1 MKNFFYFGTI
11 RKTIIQF
18 LDIFKDIKIAKYNDS
33 GEINKYVEVPVK
45 FMPKQKWYSWLE
57 HRTHEKRFP
66 SMGIQI
72 NNIEYDQSRHTGKH
86 EDIALSINNSDVQY
100 YQNPVPYN
108 IVFQVRI
115 ATNYVSEMDQIIEQ
129 ILPYCSPYVV
139 NNIKIDELDLD
150 WDINIKFDS
159 LEIDQEIDIE
169 IIQMLKNDIFSTA
182 VFWENDTIDQDLTA
196 ELILKYW
203 DLEPVQS
210 YPENDYYQI
219 LMQFADN
226 KITLIDQKI
235 ADFWFDFPAAV
246 IEKLNELIEEGKLD
260 FENYLI
266 YLQIKDNKILNSIL
280 LNFIKEAAEESQE
293 SINNLFEKFHY
304 QLIDELTKSSL
315 EKDEKINLTPIIPH
329 ADSERSEFDLQ
340 SELEMKDYSLLEIFD
355 HYSIEI
361 DFEALNLFSEN
372 SLETLSD
379 YLKTLVTHIDYLNE
393 MREKLKCGGCGQ
405 MMNYDLDYSSKY
417 AAYKVES
424 AHCNNLE
431 CWKFDQEIIF

>member
-18 LDIFKDIKIAKYNDS
+18 LDIFKDIKIAKYDDS
-33 GEINKYVEVPVK
+33 GEINKYVQVPVK

-150 WDINIKFDS
+150 WDINIKFDG

-169 IIQMLKNDIFSTA
+169 DYRSNEWTLNFTVQTYILKPALDSETKLIKKVVNKIYTSKES
-182 VFWENDTIDQDLTA
+182 WNKRDTTTDMPSGQGSEDEEL
-196 ELILKYW
+196 LILASKE
-203 DLEPVQS
+203 D
-210 YPENDYYQI
+210 
-219 LMQFADN
+219 
-226 KITLIDQKI
+226 
-235 ADFWFDFPAAV
+235 
-246 IEKLNELIEEGKLD
+246 G
-260 FENYLI
+260 
-266 YLQIKDNKILNSIL
+266 KIL
-280 LNFIKEAAEESQE
+280 
-293 SINNLFEKFHY
+293 FEY
-304 QLIDELTKSSL
+304 EV
-315 EKDEKINLTPIIPH
+315 
-329 ADSERSEFDLQ
+329 
-340 SELEMKDYSLLEIFD
+340 
-355 HYSIEI
+355 
-361 DFEALNLFSEN
+361 FE
-372 SLETLSD
+372 
-379 YLKTLVTHIDYLNE
+379 
-393 MREKLKCGGCGQ
+393 
-405 MMNYDLDYSSKY
+405 
-417 AAYKVES
+417 
-424 AHCNNLE
+424 
-431 CWKFDQEIIF
+431 